1 MSKHLYIDYLER
13 VVDHS
18 LSTLEGLDREIRKR
32 KGWKKRR
39 CQFDIDHFKKTL
51 EMAQDELDLV
61 QELLEEE

>member
-1 MSKHLYIDYLER
+1 MSKHAYIDYLER
-13 VVDHS
+13 VADHS
-18 LSTLEGLDREIRKR
+18 LSTLEGLDREIRKL

-39 CQFDIDHFKKTL
+39 CQFDIHHFKKTL